1 MNRIDRI
8 ASAAKQYTDAGK
20 FAGIEWLIERRGE
33 ELARGQCGY
42 ADPAAKKPISKNA
55 LYRIYSM
62 TKPIT
67 SVMALI
73 LIEQGKLRLYDMLA
87 QFDKRF
93 AQMTVLSAS
102 GQMAPAHRPITVED
116 LLTHRAGF
124 TYEFIPGCQIAH
136 HYQVAEISGDGRISL
151 DEMMRRLSELPIAF
165 HPGSQ
170 WRYSVAT
177 DVLAHVI
184 EKATGRGVDEL
195 MKEYIFDPLGM
206 SDTAYFVPNDKRS
219 RLMPMFGIADITELG
234 SLKLR
239 PQELTPANVD
249 DMYPMDMPGAFR
261 RGGHGLFSTLDDY
274 SKFAG
279 MLLNGKAP
287 DGKTI
292 LSRKMI
298 ETLRTNRIPPS
309 QLPLTIGPQAF
320 GGYGWG
326 LGVRVMIN
334 TGQAMSLTGDGELG
348 WGGAATTYFWVDP
361 QEQMTGVIMTQYLGA
376 MLPMTD
382 DVRVAAYQAID

>member
-1 MNRIDRI
+1 MNRRDRI
-8 ASAAKQYTDAGK
+8 AQAAQRYIDNKT

-42 ADPAAKKPISKNA
+42 ADPAAKKPIPKNA

-73 LIEQGKLRLYDMLA
+73 LIEQGKLRLYDMLP
-87 QFDKRF
+87 QFDRRF
-93 AQMTVLSAS
+93 AQMTVLSPS
-102 GQMAPAHRPITVED
+102 GQIAPAQRPITVED

-151 DEMMRRLSELPIAF
+151 DEMMRRLSEIPIAF
-165 HPGSQ
+165 QPGSQ
-170 WRYSVAT
+170 FRYSVAT

-184 EKATGRGVDEL
+184 EKAAGRGIDEL

-206 SDTAYFVPNDKRS
+206 TDTAYFVPNDKRN
-219 RLMPMFGIADITELG
+219 RLMPMFGITDITELAP
-234 SLKLR
+234 LKPR

-249 DMYPMDMPGAFR
+249 DMYPSDMPGAFR

-274 SKFAG
+274 ARFAR

-287 DGKTI
+287 DGKPI
-292 LSRKMI
+292 LSRKMV
-298 ETLRTNRIPPS
+298 EAMRANRIPAS
-309 QLPLTIGPQAF
+309 QLPLTIGAQVLA
-320 GGYGWG
+320 GYGWG
-326 LGVRVMIN
+326 LGVRVMID

-348 WGGAATTYFWVDP
+348 WAGAATTYFWVDP
-361 QEQMTGVIMTQYLGA
+361 KEELTGVVMTQYLGA

-382 DVRVAAYQAID
+382 DVRVAAYQLID

>member
-8 ASAAKQYTDAGK
+8 GQAAQRYIDNNT

-42 ADPAAKKPISKNA
+42 ANAQTKQRIPEHA

-73 LIEQGKLRLYDMLA
+73 LIEQGKLRLYDMLP

-93 AQMTVLSAS
+93 AQMTVLSAN
-102 GQMAPAHRPITVED
+102 GQIAPAQRPITVED

-124 TYEFIPGCQIAH
+124 TYEFIPACHIAPY
-136 HYQVAEISGDGRISL
+136 YQAAEISGDGRISL
-151 DEMMRRLSELPIAF
+151 DEMMGRLAEQPIAF
-165 HPGSQ
+165 QPGSQ
-170 WRYSVAT
+170 FRYSVAT
-177 DVLAHVI
+177 DVLAHVV
-184 EKATGRGVDEL
+184 EKAADRGIDEL
-195 MKEYIFDPLGM
+195 MKEHIFEPLGM
-206 SDTAYFVPNDKRS
+206 KDTAYFVPPAKQA
-219 RLMPMFGIADITELG
+219 RLMPMYGIADITELAP
-234 SLKLR
+234 LKPR
-239 PQELTPANVD
+239 PQELTPSDVE
-249 DMYPMDMPGAFR
+249 DMYPSNLPEKFR

-274 SKFAG
+274 TRFSR
-279 MLLNGKAP
+279 MLLNGKSLNG
-287 DGKTI
+287 DRI

-298 ETLRTNRIPPS
+298 EMMRTNRIPPS

-320 GGYGWG
+320 SGYGWG
-326 LGVRVMIN
+326 LGVRVMID
-334 TGQAMSLTGDGELG
+334 TGQALGLTGDGELG

-361 QEQMTGVIMTQYLGA
+361 KEEMTGVVMTQYLGS

-382 DVRVAAYQAID
+382 DIRVAAYQAID